1 MKTSRVNP
9 TTSSIFRNSRQYL
22 HANDQFYRMMHG
34 GGSSYSSS
42 QQQRKSSKSN
52 KNNPREKKSSV
63 LKNSSG
69 HLIVKGILMD
79 GDSIMLTQKSLVE
92 YSRKIK
98 MSQNRI
104 SRIDT
109 YRTSI

>member
-22 HANDQFYRMMHG
+22 HANDQFYRVMHDG
-34 GGSSYSSS
+34 GRSYSSG
-42 QQQRKSSKSN
+42 QQQRKSSKN
-52 KNNPREKKSSV
+52 IKNNREKKNSV

>member
-9 TTSSIFRNSRQYL
+9 TTSSVFRNSRQYL
-22 HANDQFYRMMHG
+22 HANDQFYRVMHE
-34 GGSSYSSS
+34 GGSSYSSG

-52 KNNPREKKSSV
+52 KNNPREKKKSV

-69 HLIVKGILMD
+69 HLIEKGILMD
-79 GDSIMLTQKSLVE
+79 GDSMILTQKSLVE
-92 YSRKIK
+92 YSKKIK
-98 MSQNRI
+98 MGQNRM
-104 SRIDT
+104 SCIDS